1 MISICK
7 YYLLF
12 TVTLKNYEI
21 ADLQQP
27 NKKHTIYHIRNILIK
42 TTSILIP
49 PNHYPTKP
57 Y

>member
-1 MISICK
+1 MQI
-7 YYLLF
+7 LF